1 MDVRLRAAQRERHL
15 GYSEDIA
22 WRADAFGIVLDR
34 WYGVHRG
41 VALPAGAREQTRL
54 PVCVRDTA
62 EGEVEVIRTLFNA
75 NERAAELHAGHA
87 GRCRAHEGIED
98 PSAPPAPMAAPLC
111 SPHAPSAVAEP
122 RRGARAIS
130 PECFKLV
137 TPSAPSFSEAGEAV
151 LDP

>member
-34 WYGVHRG
+34 WYGVHRR
-41 VALPAGAREQTRL
+41 VALAAGGREQTRL

-87 GRCRAHEGIED
+87 GRCRAHEGIEHGFTRVGELGD
-98 PSAPPAPMAAPLC
+98 PIGKEFQRLLCRMLAMRRCTPIRHGALHRSSA
-111 SPHAPSAVAEP
+111 SALGDEGW
-122 RRGARAIS
+122 R
-130 PECFKLV
+130 
-137 TPSAPSFSEAGEAV
+137 
-151 LDP
+151 